1 DEFEADAILLALG
14 ASPRVLP
21 GSEPDGDRILTWTQ
35 LYALT
40 ELPEHLVVVGSGV
53 TGAEFAG
60 AYNLLGSRVTLVS
73 SGDRVLASQDPEA
86 SLLITEVFA
95 KRGMDV
101 LGRARAERVVNQ
113 GDGVVV
119 FLEDGRVL

>member
-35 LYALT
+35 LYDLT
-40 ELPEHLVVVGSGV
+40 TLPEHLIVVGSGV

-60 AYNLLGSRVTLVS
+60 AYNLLGSQVTLVS
-73 SGDRVLASQDPEA
+73 SGDRVLSDQDPEA
-86 SLLITEVFA
+86 SSLITETFA
-95 KRGMDV
+95 RRGMTV
-101 LGRARAERVVNQ
+101 LVRARAEKVINQ
-113 GDGVVV
+113 GNSVVV
-119 FLEDGRVL
+119 